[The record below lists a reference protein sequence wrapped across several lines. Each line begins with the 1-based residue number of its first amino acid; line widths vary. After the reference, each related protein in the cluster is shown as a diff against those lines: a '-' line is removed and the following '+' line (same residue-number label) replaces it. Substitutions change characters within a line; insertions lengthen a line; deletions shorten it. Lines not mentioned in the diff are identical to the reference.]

1 MAAIPANGAFDDG
14 YARRGLLVP
23 LSGLMAAQFAAAM
36 SGTIVAT
43 SIPTLMANLEGPS
56 SHAVWLVAATVLANT
71 ATTPIWGK
79 FGDIFDPRR
88 VLLVALGIF
97 VVGTALA
104 ALSLST
110 TMLIGSR
117 AVQGIGLG
125 GVFSGVAIAIASLVG
140 PRQRGRT
147 NSWLSIMQT
156 LAQLIAPVVGG
167 LLAATPWLGWR
178 WSFYLI
184 FPIALFAFALVL
196 FTLKL
201 PRRTPSV
208 HRTDYAGALL
218 IAATVTSLLVC
229 ATAAAESGW
238 SSPTTLITGSVGAV
252 LLLATVAVETR
263 AADPIV
269 PFRLL
274 SRRTPALVVI
284 AAFCAGS
291 TLFTG
296 TVFASQYMQYVLEL
310 NPAQSGALLVPM
322 ALAAAVA
329 AFAAGRYMSRT
340 ARIRPVL
347 ITGFASMVTG
357 ASLLSAIAV
366 APLALVVLGTVLVAA
381 GLGMLLQNLVLA
393 AQNTVLI
400 GQVGT
405 VSSTVLFFTTL
416 GGTVALVVLGAV
428 LDGLVG
434 AALASGASP
443 GEAYGSGISTVFLIT
458 TCIVTVGFVAML
470 AMPSTK
476 LRSIQ

>member
-1 MAAIPANGAFDDG
+1 MAGTHDTDDSG
-14 YARRGLLVP
+14 DWSPRRTLVIP

-43 SIPTLMANLEGPS
+43 SIPTLMANLDGPS

-79 FGDIFDPRR
+79 FGDLFDPRR

-104 ALSLST
+104 AFSLST

-125 GVFSGVAIAIASLVG
+125 GVFSGVAIAVASLVG
-140 PRQRGRT
+140 PRHRGRV
-147 NSWLSIMQT
+147 NGWLSIMQT
-156 LAQLIAPVVGG
+156 TAQLIAPVAGG
-167 LLAATPWLGWR
+167 VLAATPWLGWR

-184 FPIALFAFALVL
+184 FPIALIAFAIVL

-201 PRRTPSV
+201 PGRTPSA

-218 IAATVTSLLVC
+218 IASTVTSLLLC
-229 ATAAAESGW
+229 ATAIAESGW
-238 SSPTTLITGSVGAV
+238 DSPTALVSGIGGV
-252 LLLATVAVETR
+252 LLLIATAIVETR

-269 PFRLL
+269 PFALL
-274 SRRTPALVVI
+274 ARRTPALVVI

-296 TVFASQYMQYVLEL
+296 TVFASQYLQYVLRM

-322 ALAAAVA
+322 ALATAVA
-329 AFAAGRYMSRT
+329 AFGAGRFMSRT

-347 ITGFASMVTG
+347 ITGFASMLTG
-357 ASLLSAIAV
+357 AIVLARISLAPFVMAV
-366 APLALVVLGTVLVAA
+366 FGTVLVAA
-381 GLGMLLQNLVLA
+381 GLGMLVQNLVLA
-393 AQNTVLI
+393 AQNTVSISEI
-400 GQVGT
+400 GT
-405 VSSTVLFFTTL
+405 MSSTVLFFTTL

-428 LDGLVG
+428 LDGFVG
-434 AALASGASP
+434 RATRAGASQAD
-443 GEAYGSGISTVFLIT
+443 AYGDGISAVFVIT
-458 TCIVTVGFVAML
+458 AFVVSVGFVAML
-470 AMPSTK
+470 ALPSTR
-476 LRSIQ
+476 LRSVQ